1 MNLAKDE
8 GNHLHYDDNNFY
20 SQNTDKSLCNP
31 RTHKSLKSN
40 QYGPWFLKIRKEQCE
55 PRHQT
60 TWAVPT
66 HSGRY
71 RDYLARCTMMQWMF
85 VVEMQGQVLPATIV
99 KATPDGTFEA
109 VVWNGQHHLLHP
121 CLLPSQ
127 LWRNREVPEPQRLPA
142 IDPGC
147 MSYIVPSDL
156 HSKLPRPWCGICGIC
171 VGSSS
176 KELKQHEQGH
186 QGLFNCLDC
195 NKKCKGSADLRRHS
209 RRMSHRI
216 PIQPEAQ
223 NPAISV

>member
-1 MNLAKDE
+1 MKATIFIMTIIIFISKTPTKVSVIRELI
-8 GNHLHYDDNNFY
+8 
-20 SQNTDKSLCNP
+20 SP
-31 RTHKSLKSN
+31 LKSN
-40 QYGPWFLKIRKEQCE
+40 QYGPWFLKIREEQCE

-60 TWAVPT
+60 TSAVPT

-176 KELKQHEQGH
+176 KDLKQHEQGH

-195 NKKCKGSADLRRHS
+195 PKKCKGSADLRRHS
-209 RRMSHRI
+209 RKMSHRI